1 MDLIHQAHIGFVY
14 VYECFDTNGKLKWRD
29 REENLIPNVGRD
41 YILTA
46 ALLAGSQLPNWYIS
60 LYENT
65 RTPLVSDTMTTLM
78 ADCGEVT
85 TYTSAGSL
93 RLALTPD
100 ALSSGVFSN
109 LSTPAEF
116 VFTAAKTIKGGF
128 ITSSSAWGSTS
139 GTLLSAVANTSPKTV
154 GIGET
159 LRVTAGLSLTTV

>member
-1 MDLIHQAHIGFVY
+1 MDLIHKTHIGFVY
-14 VYECFDTNGKLKWRD
+14 VYECFDVNGKLKWRD
-29 REENLIPNVGRD
+29 REENIIPNVGRD
-41 YILTA
+41 YMLNSALMSA
-46 ALLAGSQLPNWYIS
+46 AQLPNWYIG

-65 RTPLVSDTMTTLM
+65 RIPLASDTMTTLI

-93 RLALTPD
+93 RLALTG
-100 ALSSGVFSN
+100 ALSAGVFSN
-109 LSTPAEF
+109 IASPAEF

-128 ITSSSAWGSTS
+128 VTSSAAQGATS
-139 GTLLSAVANTSPKTV
+139 GTLLSAVSNSSPKSV